1 MPTNTAYPDLVR
13 KNSRRREY
21 SISPMNKPF
30 HAFCIASTQSGG
42 GKTTV
47 SLALMAA
54 LCGRGFRVQ
63 AFKCGPDYI
72 DPSFHRQA
80 TGQPS
85 FNLDTW
91 MMGKTGVRFQWARHA
106 SCADIAICEGVMGLF
121 DARTPESLEGST
133 ADCALTLGLPVLLV
147 VQARGMA
154 GSIAAVVRGFSQH
167 HPGLNIAGVIAN
179 GVGSA
184 THADLLRRALAHY
197 GMPPLVAAL
206 PRNAEWTLPERQLG
220 LVPAEEEA
228 RQQSWFRR
236 LAEAVE
242 KHVNWELLMDITEIP
257 RPASL
262 KDSAPSAPARGRLAV
277 ARDNAFCF
285 YYEDNLER
293 LRQMGWEI
301 TCFSPLEDTAL
312 PEETGALYLG
322 GGYPETFAS
331 RLERNEAMR
340 NAILDFA
347 RSGGEIFAE
356 CGGYMYLCHELVLPD
371 GTIRKM
377 CGVIDGTARMGEKLR
392 SLGYREAVMETEAP
406 FGQHFTR
413 IRGHEFHWSSI
424 ELNRP
429 YPPLYTVRGKDGR
442 LNAEGVADGNVKA
455 GYIHLYWGQENP
467 EAPQPPQPRQGRV
480 ILLNG
485 ASSAGKST
493 LARTLRRLMGED
505 SMIFSMDDYLSM
517 SRGRHE
523 NALDAV
529 RETGL
534 PFIES
539 FHAAIAEAARKG
551 ALVIVDHVIGE
562 SARWIRDLLNR
573 LSGIPCALV
582 KVDCR
587 EDILLERERNRTDR
601 TPDPAHAERQH
612 GSIHR
617 HFPHDFSV
625 DTSEATPRECA
636 LELMGQLPPEFR
648 MAQE

>member
-1 MPTNTAYPDLVR
+1 
-13 KNSRRREY
+13 
-21 SISPMNKPF
+21 MNKPF

-54 LCGRGFRVQ
+54 LSARGLRVQ

-80 TGQPS
+80 TGLPS

-91 MMGKTGVRFQWARHA
+91 MMGKNGVRSQWARHA

-184 THADLLRRALAHY
+184 AHADLLRRALDHHR
-197 GMPPLVAAL
+197 MPPLVAAF
-206 PRNAEWTLPERQLG
+206 PKNAEWTLPERQLG

-228 RQQSWFRR
+228 RQQSWFLR
-236 LAEAVE
+236 LAAEAE
-242 KHVNWELLMDITEIP
+242 KRVNWELLMNITERR
-257 RPASL
+257 RPEPL
-262 KDSAPSAPARGRLAV
+262 KVPLPPAPPHGILAV

-285 YYEDNLER
+285 YYGDNLER
-293 LRQMGWEI
+293 LKQTGWDI

-312 PEETGALYLG
+312 PEGTQALYLG

-331 RLERNEAMR
+331 RLESNEAMR
-340 NAILDFA
+340 KAILEFA
-347 RSGGEIFAE
+347 RNGGEIFAE
-356 CGGYMYLCHELVLPD
+356 CGGYMYLCKELALPD
-371 GTIRKM
+371 GTSRNM

-392 SLGYREAVMETEAP
+392 SLGYREAMMETGAP
-406 FGQHFTR
+406 FGLPFTR
-413 IRGHEFHWSSI
+413 IRGHEFHWSRI

-429 YPPLYTVRGKDGR
+429 YPPLYTVTDKNGNKSR
-442 LNAEGVADGNVKA
+442 EGVADGNVKA
-455 GYIHLYWGQENP
+455 GYIHLYWGTETPDHPQE
-467 EAPQPPQPRQGRV
+467 PQPGLGRV

-493 LARTLRRLMGED
+493 LARSMQRLMKGNA
-505 SMIFSMDDYLSM
+505 MIFSMDDYLAM

-562 SARWIRDLLNR
+562 SRAWVQDLLNR
-573 LSGIPCALV
+573 LSGIPRALI

-601 TPDPAHAERQH
+601 TPDPAHAERQY
-612 GSIHR
+612 GSIHQN
-617 HFPHDFSV
+617 FPHDFSI

-636 LELMGQLPPEFR
+636 QKLMEQLPPEFR
-648 MAQE
+648 ATQE

>member
-1 MPTNTAYPDLVR
+1 
-13 KNSRRREY
+13 
-21 SISPMNKPF
+21 MNKPF

-54 LCGRGFRVQ
+54 LSARGLRVQ

-80 TGQPS
+80 TGLPS

-91 MMGKTGVRFQWARHA
+91 MMGKNGVRSQWARHA

-184 THADLLRRALAHY
+184 AHADLLRRALDHHR
-197 GMPPLVAAL
+197 MPLVAAF
-206 PRNAEWTLPERQLG
+206 PKNAEWTLPERQLG

-228 RQQSWFRR
+228 RQQSWFLR
-236 LAEAVE
+236 LAAEAE
-242 KHVNWELLMDITEIP
+242 KRVNWELLMNITERRRPEPLKVPLPPAPP
-257 RPASL
+257 R
-262 KDSAPSAPARGRLAV
+262 GILAV

-285 YYEDNLER
+285 YYGDNLER
-293 LRQMGWEI
+293 LKQTGWDI

-312 PEETGALYLG
+312 PEGTQALYLG
-322 GGYPETFAS
+322 GGYPETFAG
-331 RLERNEAMR
+331 RLESNEAMR
-340 NAILDFA
+340 NAILEFA
-347 RSGGEIFAE
+347 KNGGEIFAE
-356 CGGYMYLCHELVLPD
+356 CGGYMYLCKELALPD
-371 GTIRKM
+371 GTSRNM

-392 SLGYREAVMETEAP
+392 SLGYREAVMETGAP
-406 FGQHFTR
+406 FGLPFTR
-413 IRGHEFHWSSI
+413 IRGHEFHWSRI

-429 YPPLYTVRGKDGR
+429 YPPLYTVTDKNGNKSR
-442 LNAEGVADGNVKA
+442 EGVADGNVKA
-455 GYIHLYWGQENP
+455 GYIHLYWGTETPDHPQE
-467 EAPQPPQPRQGRV
+467 PQPGLGRV

-493 LARTLRRLMGED
+493 LARTLHRLMEED
-505 SMIFSMDDYLSM
+505 SMIFSMDDYLAM

-562 SARWIRDLLNR
+562 SRAWVQDLLNR
-573 LSGIPCALV
+573 LSGIPRALI

-601 TPDPAHAERQH
+601 TPDPAHAERQY
-612 GSIHR
+612 GCIHQN
-617 HFPHDFSV
+617 FPHDFSI

-636 LELMGQLPPEFR
+636 QKLMEQLPPEFR
-648 MAQE
+648 ATQE

>member
-1 MPTNTAYPDLVR
+1 
-13 KNSRRREY
+13 
-21 SISPMNKPF
+21 MNKPF

-47 SLALMAA
+47 SLALMTA
-54 LCGRGFRVQ
+54 LCSRGYRVQ
-63 AFKCGPDYI
+63 AFKCGPDYV

-80 TGQPS
+80 TGLPS

-91 MMGKTGVRFQWARHA
+91 MMGKSGVRSQWARHA

-133 ADCALTLGLPVLLV
+133 ADCALTLDLPVLLV

-167 HPGLNIAGVIAN
+167 HPGLNVAGVIAN

-228 RQQSWFRR
+228 RQRSWFRR

-257 RPASL
+257 RPAPL
-262 KDSAPSAPARGRLAV
+262 KASVPSVPARGRLAV

-293 LRQMGWEI
+293 LRQAGWEI

-312 PEETGALYLG
+312 PEGTRALYLG

-331 RLERNEAMR
+331 RLESNEAMR
-340 NAILDFA
+340 NAILEFA
-347 RSGGEIFAE
+347 RNGGEIFAE
-356 CGGYMYLCHELVLPD
+356 CGGYMYLCKELALPD
-371 GTIRKM
+371 GTSRNM
-377 CGVIDGTARMGEKLR
+377 CGVIDGTAWMGEKLR
-392 SLGYREAVMETEAP
+392 SLGYREAVMETEAL
-406 FGQHFTR
+406 FGQRFTR

-424 ELNRP
+424 KLNRP
-429 YPPLYTVRGKDGR
+429 YPPLYTVRGKDGSMST
-442 LNAEGVADGNVKA
+442 EGVADGSVKA
-455 GYIHLYWGQENP
+455 GYIHLYWGIENRDQ
-467 EAPQPPQPRQGRV
+467 PQPLLPRQGRV

-493 LARTLRRLMGED
+493 LARTLHRLMEED
-505 SMIFSMDDYLSM
+505 SMIFSMDDYLAM

-539 FHAAIAEAARKG
+539 FHASIAEAARKG

-562 SARWIRDLLNR
+562 SARWLRDLLNR
-573 LSGIPCALV
+573 LSGIPCALI

-612 GSIHR
+612 GSIHQ
-617 HFPHDFSV
+617 HFPHDFSI

-636 LELMGQLPPEFR
+636 EKLMEQLPPEF
-648 MAQE
+648 MAAQE

>member
-1 MPTNTAYPDLVR
+1 
-13 KNSRRREY
+13 
-21 SISPMNKPF
+21 MNKPF

-54 LCGRGFRVQ
+54 LSARGLRVQ

-80 TGQPS
+80 TGLPS

-91 MMGKTGVRFQWARHA
+91 MMGKNGVRSQWARHA

-184 THADLLRRALAHY
+184 AHADLLRRALDHHR
-197 GMPPLVAAL
+197 MPPLVAAF
-206 PRNAEWTLPERQLG
+206 PKNAEWTLPERQLG

-228 RQQSWFRR
+228 RQQSWFLR
-236 LAEAVE
+236 LAAEAE
-242 KHVNWELLMDITEIP
+242 KRVNWELLKVPLPPAPP
-257 RPASL
+257 R
-262 KDSAPSAPARGRLAV
+262 GILAV

-285 YYEDNLER
+285 YYGDNLER
-293 LRQMGWEI
+293 LKQTGWDI

-312 PEETGALYLG
+312 PEGTQALYLG
-322 GGYPETFAS
+322 GGYPETFAG
-331 RLERNEAMR
+331 RLESNEAMR
-340 NAILDFA
+340 NAILEFA
-347 RSGGEIFAE
+347 KNGGEIFAE
-356 CGGYMYLCHELVLPD
+356 CGGYMYLCKELALPD
-371 GTIRKM
+371 GTSRNM

-392 SLGYREAVMETEAP
+392 SLGYREAVMETGAP
-406 FGQHFTR
+406 FGLPFTR
-413 IRGHEFHWSSI
+413 IRGHEFHWSRI

-429 YPPLYTVRGKDGR
+429 YPPLYTVTDKNGNKSR
-442 LNAEGVADGNVKA
+442 EGVADGNVKA
-455 GYIHLYWGQENP
+455 GYIHLYWGTETPDHPQE
-467 EAPQPPQPRQGRV
+467 PQPGLGRV

-493 LARTLRRLMGED
+493 LARTLHRLMEED
-505 SMIFSMDDYLSM
+505 SMIFSMDDYLAM

-562 SARWIRDLLNR
+562 SRAWVQDLLNR
-573 LSGIPCALV
+573 LSGIPRALI

-601 TPDPAHAERQH
+601 TPDPAHAERQY
-612 GSIHR
+612 GCIHQN
-617 HFPHDFSV
+617 FPHDFSI

-636 LELMGQLPPEFR
+636 QKLMEQLPPEFR
-648 MAQE
+648 ATQE

>member
-1 MPTNTAYPDLVR
+1 
-13 KNSRRREY
+13 
-21 SISPMNKPF
+21 MNKPF

-54 LCGRGFRVQ
+54 LSVRGLRVQ

-80 TGQPS
+80 TGLPS

-91 MMGKTGVRFQWARHA
+91 MMGKNGVRTQWARHA

-121 DARTPESLEGST
+121 DARSPESLEGST

-154 GSIAAVVRGFSQH
+154 GSISAVVRGFSQH

-184 THADLLRRALAHY
+184 AHADLLRRALDRH
-197 GMPPLVAAL
+197 GMPPLVAAF
-206 PRNAEWTLPERQLG
+206 PNNSEWTLPERQLG

-228 RQQSWFRR
+228 RQQSWFHRMA
-236 LAEAVE
+236 AETE
-242 KHVNWELLMDITEIP
+242 KRVNWELLMNITESR
-257 RPASL
+257 RPEPL
-262 KDSAPSAPARGRLAV
+262 KVPLPSAPSRGILAA

-293 LRQMGWEI
+293 LRQTGWDI
-301 TCFSPLEDTAL
+301 TCFSPLEDAAL
-312 PEETGALYLG
+312 PEGAKALYLG
-322 GGYPETFAS
+322 GGYPEIFAD
-331 RLERNEAMR
+331 RLEGNEAMR
-340 NAILDFA
+340 KAILDFA
-347 RSGGEIFAE
+347 RNGGEIFAE
-356 CGGYMYLCHELVLPD
+356 CGGYMYLCKELVLPD
-371 GTIRKM
+371 GTRRNM
-377 CGVIDGTARMGEKLR
+377 CGVIDGTARMGQKLR

-406 FGQHFTR
+406 FGLPSTR
-413 IRGHEFHWSSI
+413 IRGHEFHWSRI

-429 YPPLYTVRGKDGR
+429 YPPLYTVADKNGNTSR
-442 LNAEGVADGNVKA
+442 EGVADKNVKA
-455 GYIHLYWGQENP
+455 GYIHLYWGTEIPDHPQE
-467 EAPQPPQPRQGRV
+467 PQPGLGRV

-493 LARTLRRLMGED
+493 LARTMQRLMKEEA
-505 SMIFSMDDYLSM
+505 MIFSMDDYLAM

-562 SARWIRDLLNR
+562 SSVWVRDLLNR
-573 LSGIPCALV
+573 LSGIPRSLV
-582 KVDCR
+582 RVECR
-587 EDILLERERNRTDR
+587 QDILLGRERCRTDR

-617 HFPHDFSV
+617 HFPHDLSI
-625 DTSEATPRECA
+625 DTSEATPQECA
-636 LELMGQLPPEFR
+636 MELINRLPREFL
-648 MAQE
+648 MPQE

>member
-1 MPTNTAYPDLVR
+1 
-13 KNSRRREY
+13 
-21 SISPMNKPF
+21 MNAPF

-54 LCGRGFRVQ
+54 LSAQGFRVQ

-80 TGQPS
+80 TGRPS

-91 MMGKTGVRFQWARHA
+91 MMGKNGVRSQWARHA

-147 VQARGMA
+147 IPVRGMA
-154 GSIAAVVRGFSQH
+154 GTIAAIVRGFSRH

-179 GVGSA
+179 GAGSA
-184 THADLLRRALAHY
+184 AHTDLLRRALAHH
-197 GMPPLVAAL
+197 GMPPLVAAF
-206 PRNAEWTLPERQLG
+206 PKNAEWTLPERQLG

-236 LAEAVE
+236 LAAEAG
-242 KHVNWELLMDITEIP
+242 KHVNWELLMNLAECP
-257 RPASL
+257 RPAPLTASVP
-262 KDSAPSAPARGRLAV
+262 SAPSRGLLAV
-277 ARDNAFCF
+277 ARDKAFCF

-293 LRQMGWEI
+293 LRQTGWKI
-301 TCFSPLEDTAL
+301 TSFSPLEDSAL
-312 PEETGALYLG
+312 PEGTRALYLG

-331 RLERNEAMR
+331 RLEGNAAMR
-340 NAILDFA
+340 NAIRDFA
-347 RSGGEIFAE
+347 RNGGEIFAE
-356 CGGYMYLCHELVLPD
+356 CGGYMYLCNELILPD
-371 GTIRKM
+371 GTSRNM

-406 FGQHFTR
+406 FGQRFTR

-424 ELNRP
+424 ELNRS
-429 YPPLYTVRGKDGR
+429 YAPLYTVTGKDGSLSR
-442 LNAEGVADGNVKA
+442 EGVADGGVKA
-455 GYIHLYWGQENP
+455 GYLHLYWGAEHREQQP
-467 EAPQPPQPRQGRV
+467 EPLPRQGRV

-493 LARTLRRLMGED
+493 LARTLHLLMKED
-505 SMIFSMDDYLSM
+505 PMIFSMDDYLAM

-562 SARWIRDLLNR
+562 SRHWVQDLLNR

-587 EDILLERERNRTDR
+587 QNTLLERERNRTDR
-601 TPDPAHAERQH
+601 APDPAHAERQH

-617 HFPHDFSV
+617 HFPHDFSI

-636 LELMGQLPPEFR
+636 MELMSQLPPEFR
-648 MAQE
+648 MVQV

>member
-1 MPTNTAYPDLVR
+1 
-13 KNSRRREY
+13 
-21 SISPMNKPF
+21 MNKPF

-54 LCGRGFRVQ
+54 LSARRLRVQ

-80 TGQPS
+80 TGLPS

-91 MMGKTGVRFQWARHA
+91 MMGKNGVRSQWARHA

-167 HPGLNIAGVIAN
+167 HPGLNIAGVIAT

-184 THADLLRRALAHY
+184 AHADLLRRALAHH

-206 PRNAEWTLPERQLG
+206 PRNAEWALPERQLG

-242 KHVNWELLMDITEIP
+242 KHVNWELLMDITETP
-257 RPASL
+257 RPAPL
-262 KDSAPSAPARGRLAV
+262 KASVPSAHSRGRLAV

-293 LRQMGWEI
+293 LRQAGWEI

-312 PEETGALYLG
+312 PEGTRALYLG
-322 GGYPETFAS
+322 GGYPETFAG

-340 NAILDFA
+340 NAILEFA
-347 RSGGEIFAE
+347 RNGGEIFAE
-356 CGGYMYLCHELVLPD
+356 CGGYMYLCRELTLPD
-371 GTIRKM
+371 GTSRNM

-424 ELNRP
+424 KLNRP
-429 YPPLYTVRGKDGR
+429 YPPLYTVRGKDGS
-442 LNAEGVADGNVKA
+442 LSAEGVANGNVKA
-455 GYIHLYWGQENP
+455 GYIHLYWGQENRDQ
-467 EAPQPPQPRQGRV
+467 PQPPQPRQGRV

-493 LARTLRRLMGED
+493 LARTLHRLMEED
-505 SMIFSMDDYLSM
+505 SMIFSMDDYLAM

-573 LSGIPCALV
+573 LSGIPCALI

-612 GSIHR
+612 GSIHQ
-617 HFPHDFSV
+617 HFPHDFSI

-636 LELMGQLPPEFR
+636 LELMGQLPREFR
-648 MAQE
+648 VTQE